1 VVRWREAFPHEE
13 RCDETHARKIRH
25 EERRS
30 RGYRQ
35 GAGHNQMG
43 CLPVTLRVP
52 LRVSGGS
59 FFHLGTHCLQ
69 IIAGGNDGEK
79 QQNDAGDQEQ
89 IAP

>member
-1 VVRWREAFPHEE
+1 
-13 RCDETHARKIRH
+13 
-25 EERRS
+25 
-30 RGYRQ
+30 
-35 GAGHNQMG
+35 MG